1 MSQGDEHEVNE
12 MIDER
17 RRSRAVAAVAA
28 AALTSVFADATW
40 AAPMRCGTEIIDV
53 GASMAE
59 VLKHCGEPAKRE
71 VEVQDVRSGNR
82 VVGQTTFETWYYTE
96 SGLTHVLEFD
106 QDELIRIK

>member
-1 MSQGDEHEVNE
+1 MNT
-12 MIDER
+12 MIDAH
-17 RRSRAVAAVAA
+17 RRSRAIAA
-28 AALTSVFADATW
+28 ATTAALASLFASTTL

-53 GASMAE
+53 GARMAE
-59 VLKHCGEPAKRE
+59 VLQHCGEPDKRD

-82 VVGQTTFETWYYTE
+82 VVGKTTFETWYYTR